1 MAPELCAAFSSPRWV
16 ISLARPDRP
25 GSPAGAVPF
34 LSFPPVKPD
43 RAIPYDPPMRD
54 PRDWLGP
61 LEPLAPDLVAPFRAL
76 ADDRPLAVRRE
87 VRRLAGE
94 GSVGRL
100 LPQHEAIADAFEA
113 CLRSLPD
120 AAFSMPGGEADWTV
134 AEALGH
140 AFESRQGLALAA
152 ALAASG
158 RWPADVPA
166 VVPGVPGSADAGR
179 DDLLRRLARSR
190 RHLERASRSIAGHEL
205 DPCPLEHPLV
215 GRLRCGEWFLF
226 AGVHDLMHLE
236 QLAALD
242 AWLDDG
248 PVGGREIEPAVAP
261 GGRDDR

>member
-1 MAPELCAAFSSPRWV
+1 M
-16 ISLARPDRP
+16 
-25 GSPAGAVPF
+25 
-34 LSFPPVKPD
+34 
-43 RAIPYDPPMRD
+43 IPYDPAMRD
-54 PRDWLGP
+54 RRDWLLP

-76 ADDRPLAVRRE
+76 AGGRPLAVRRE

-94 GSVGRL
+94 GSVARL
-100 LPQHEAIADAFEA
+100 LPQHESIADSFEA

-120 AAFSMPGGEADWTV
+120 AAFSMPGGEANWTV

-158 RWPADVPA
+158 RWPADAPV

-179 DDLLRRLARSR
+179 DDLLRRLARSS

-205 DPCPLEHPLV
+205 DACPLEHPLV

-236 QLAALD
+236 QLAALEAGLHD
-242 AWLDDG
+242 RAAAGRMIEAGVTPGRPDG
-248 PVGGREIEPAVAP
+248 R
-261 GGRDDR
+261 

>member
-1 MAPELCAAFSSPRWV
+1 
-16 ISLARPDRP
+16 
-25 GSPAGAVPF
+25 
-34 LSFPPVKPD
+34 
-43 RAIPYDPPMRD
+43 MRD
-54 PRDWLGP
+54 PRGWLLS

-76 ADDRPLAVRRE
+76 ADDRPLGVRRE

-100 LPQHEAIADAFEA
+100 LPQHDAIADAFEA

-120 AAFSMPGGEADWTV
+120 AVFSMPGGEADWTM

-152 ALAASG
+152 ALAAAG
-158 RWPADVPA
+158 RWPADAPV
-166 VVPGVPGSADAGR
+166 VVPGVPGLADAGR
-179 DDLLRRLARSR
+179 DGLLRRLARSR
-190 RHLERASRSIAGHEL
+190 RLVERASRSIAGHEM

-236 QLAALD
+236 QLAALE
-242 AWLDDG
+242 AALD
-248 PVGGREIEPAVAP
+248 VGSVAGRRPGLAAAP
-261 GGRDDR
+261 GRRDVP